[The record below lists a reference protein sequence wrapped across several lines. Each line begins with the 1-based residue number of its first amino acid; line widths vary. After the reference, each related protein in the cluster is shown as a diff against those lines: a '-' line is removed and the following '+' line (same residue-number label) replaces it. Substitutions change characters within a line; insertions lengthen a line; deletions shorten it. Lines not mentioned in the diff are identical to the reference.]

1 MVNEIVE
8 RMVTDGST
16 GGDARRVEHNRGSAR
31 RPPVARLL
39 DVACSAWRW
48 CSSPSPISAPCPWSP
63 SSGASASARGLGA
76 GCWPPGPSTPH
87 GNSTRAA
94 LARLNR
100 RVKVLTKTTTIDRL
114 HPREGEDPWL
124 TKPTDARRSRA
135 DHGPAG
141 HNGVVP
147 LPRSDD
153 LVRQPRLLRADAAA
167 GVSRALLHL
176 AKPRRETVNPGFG
189 QIARASSSKAAATR
203 RVAASSTP
211 SW

>member
-1 MVNEIVE
+1 MINKIVE

-16 GGDARRVEHNRGSAR
+16 GGDARRVEHNRGTAR

-48 CSSPSPISAPCPWSP
+48 CSSPGPISAPCPWSP

-124 TKPTDARRSRA
+124 TKPTDARR
-135 DHGPAG
+135 
-141 HNGVVP
+141 
-147 LPRSDD
+147 
-153 LVRQPRLLRADAAA
+153 
-167 GVSRALLHL
+167 RALLHL